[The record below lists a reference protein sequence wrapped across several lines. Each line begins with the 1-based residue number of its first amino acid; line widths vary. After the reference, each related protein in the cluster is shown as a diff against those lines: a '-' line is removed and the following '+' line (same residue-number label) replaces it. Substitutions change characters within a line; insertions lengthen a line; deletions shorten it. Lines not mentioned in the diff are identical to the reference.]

1 MICFFFLFKFI
12 SNNKKILN
20 NIVKTIWWLILFN
33 RYKLIILFIAIKI
46 KYDFIDD
53 IYKNIEK

>member
-1 MICFFFLFKFI
+1 MICFFVLFKFI

-33 RYKLIILFIAIKI
+33 RYKLIILFIVIKI